1 MRWSCLAAMA
11 AVVLGGMIL
20 APRVHAEG
28 LPWAYTHPESKVL
41 IGVDWQRAKSSATGQ
56 MLRRQLTELGGAR
69 MDVSKGF
76 DFIETVDHILIS
88 TPGELT
94 GGLEASQV
102 LIALAGRMDAALL
115 RKTMIPGTAV
125 ERYRG
130 IDLLIPPRGPDG
142 QDLIAAL
149 VNESLTLI
157 GDRASIEAALTEGQ
171 GMADRELRD
180 RAAQLAETCEIWMI
194 AATPPVRP
202 EAAATAA
209 PFVSGLDQLQAMDLG
224 VSLANGLGLR
234 MNLEFEDAASAQSL
248 AMGTQMLTSMFM
260 TGDGAPP
267 EIAQIARGLQIE
279 QTGSR
284 LRMNLDIP
292 LDVLEKGVLQA
303 RSGIEE
309 AAPRTLEGLLGMR
322 RGSGALAGIRPSVKG
337 AAEPV
342 TAAAA
347 VPPRKPSTPAQPV
360 KRTIRIV
367 GLEDG
372 EREIEYTVGGRRP

>member
-28 LPWAYTHPESKVL
+28 LPWAYTHPGSKVL
-41 IGVDWQRAKSSATGQ
+41 IGVDWQRAKSSSTGQ
-56 MLRRQLTELGGAR
+56 MLRRQLTELSGAR
-69 MDVSKGF
+69 MDISKGF

-94 GGLEASQV
+94 GAAEASQV
-102 LIALAGRMDAALL
+102 LIALSGKVDAAML

-130 IDLLIPPRGPDG
+130 IDLLIPPRGAEG
-142 QDLIAAL
+142 QDMIAAL

-157 GDRASIEAALTEGQ
+157 GDRASIEAALGEGQ
-171 GMADRELRD
+171 GMIDLELRN
-180 RAAQLAETCEIWMI
+180 RAAQLAGTCEIWMI

-202 EAAATAA
+202 EAAASAA
-209 PFVSGLDQLQAMDLG
+209 PFVSGLDQLLAMDLG

-248 AMGTQMLTSMFM
+248 AMGTQMLTSMF
-260 TGDGAPP
+260 GSGNGAPP

-309 AAPRTLEGLLGMR
+309 AGPRTLEGLLGMR
-322 RGSGALAGIRPSVKG
+322 PGSGALAGVRPSVKG
-337 AAEPV
+337 AAEPLTA
-342 TAAAA
+342 TAAA
-347 VPPRKPSTPAQPV
+347 PPRRPAAPAQPV
-360 KRTIRIV
+360 TRKIRIV
-367 GLEDG
+367 GLEEG